1 MYRIVASRGTGKT
14 RALMEEAYKNNGLFV
29 CQNAHRM
36 FEKANAYGFNGL
48 KIISFR
54 DFIDEIEPHTMYS
67 DVAIQGYQHESGCDI
82 YIDELEG
89 LVNFICLNKFKGYTI
104 SDDVL

>member
-29 CQNAHRM
+29 CQNPHRM
-36 FEKANAYGFNGL
+36 YAKADTYGFHGL

-54 DFIDEIEPHTMYS
+54 DFIDEIQPHTVYG
-67 DVAIQGYQHESGCDI
+67 DVQVTGYKHEYDCDI
-82 YIDELEG
+82 YVDELEG